1 MADFRVRKMLEGW
14 ARECPR
20 GVDSREPISPAV
32 LKGLK
37 GAWKEVCTSRMLL
50 PLMEWLWKD
59 EFWFP
64 PGLTWEDMKETEE
77 IRYPQPRHLLLSIP
91 FALLLIGLQF
101 IFERTVAVPLS
112 RKMGLG
118 EKVQKKASPNAVLET
133 FYRRYQK
140 RPKESELNGL
150 AKQCDLQ
157 PREVERWFRSRLNQD
172 QPSLT
177 QKFCEVSWRSTFYV
191 TSCIMCLIILHD
203 KSWFWDH
210 RECWTGYPQQ
220 PLVPS
225 IAAYYIVQLSFYWSL
240 VINLPFEVNRKD
252 FKELIIHHAATIFLI
267 IYSYC
272 ANYLRIG
279 TLVMIIH
286 DASDCFLEL
295 AKVFNYLKWRW
306 TCDTLF
312 VVFAISFLFTRLVL
326 FPFKLLYNT
335 YYYSMEHHKPFFGYY
350 FMNALLMVLYLVQ
363 LFWCYLVIQKVYK
376 VLAHGTIEKGT
387 RSDSEDSEDD
397 EKETS

>member
-1 MADFRVRKMLEGW
+1 M
-14 ARECPR
+14 
-20 GVDSREPISPAV
+20 GV
-32 LKGLK
+32 
-37 GAWKEVCTSRMLL
+37 L
-50 PLMEWLWKD
+50 PLLQWA
-59 EFWFP
+59 FP
-64 PGLTWEDMKETEE
+64 ASGQQGEVAVDIP
-77 IRYPQPRHLLLSIP
+77 PSSHLLLDIWAS
-91 FALLLIGLQF
+91 G
-101 IFERTVAVPLS
+101 RTVAQLLHDTGIWRS
-112 RKMGLG
+112 H
-118 EKVQKKASPNAVLET
+118 
-133 FYRRYQK
+133 
-140 RPKESELNGL
+140 ESELNGL
-150 AKQCDLQ
+150 AKQCELQ

-172 QPSLT
+172 RPSLT
-177 QKFCEVSWRSTFYV
+177 QKFCEVSWKSTFYV
-191 TSCIMCLIILHD
+191 TSCIMCLIVLHD
-203 KSWFWDH
+203 
-210 RECWTGYPQQ
+210 
-220 PLVPS
+220 
-225 IAAYYIVQLSFYWSL
+225 
-240 VINLPFEVNRKD
+240 D

-295 AKVFNYLKWRW
+295 AKVFSYLKWRW

-326 FPFKLLYNT
+326 FPFKVLYNT
-335 YYYSMEHHKPFFGYY
+335 YYYFMELYQPFFGYY

-376 VLAHGTIEKGT
+376 VLAHGTIEKDT